1 MTDWDAR
8 WLDLAREIGSWSKDR
23 NTKVGCV
30 IIGDARQVLSAGYN
44 GLPRG
49 VNDDIEQRYSR
60 EERNGVR
67 EKLRWIEHAERNAIY
82 NAARYGVSLSGAAI
96 YAPFFPCCDC
106 ARAIIQAG
114 LKAVITLEPDWGDP
128 FWQDSWE
135 VSLIMMT
142 EAQVEIRY
150 VPPSSTSPA
159 QSPRG

>member
-1 MTDWDAR
+1 MTDWDTR

-67 EKLRWIEHAERNAIY
+67 EKLRWTEHAERNAVY
-82 NAARYGVSLSGAAI
+82 NAARHGVPLSGAMI
-96 YAPFFPCCDC
+96 YTPFFPCCDC

-114 LKAVITLEPDWGDP
+114 LKALITMEPDWGDP
-128 FWQDSWE
+128 FWADSWE
-135 VSLIMMT
+135 VALIMMT
-142 EAQVEIRY
+142 EAEIEIRY
-150 VPPSSTSPA
+150 VPPSST
-159 QSPRG
+159 

>member
-8 WLDLAREIGSWSKDR
+8 WLELANEVGSWSKDPT
-23 NTKVGCV
+23 TKVGCV
-30 IIGDARQVLSAGYN
+30 VIGDARQLLTAGYN

-67 EKLRWIEHAERNAIY
+67 EKLRWTEHAERNAIY
-82 NAARYGVSLSGAAI
+82 NAARHGVSLHGSVM
-96 YAPFFPCCDC
+96 YVPLFPCCDC
-106 ARAIIQAG
+106 ARAVIQAG
-114 LKAVITLEPDWGDP
+114 LKGLVTTNPDWDNP
-128 FWQDSWE
+128 FWKDSWE

-150 VPPSSTSPA
+150 ATASTSPA
-159 QSPRG
+159 QPPAS